1 MSVFT
6 APSFKMNIVTNWFIA
21 RSGNSVIKMLALGI
35 LYLFLSAFGYAQKPA
50 AASKETVA
58 LSKLYIIPDKRY
70 IMRGDGKPFFW
81 LGDTAWELFHRLT
94 KEEADLYL
102 KNRAAKGFT
111 VIQAVV
117 LAELDGLTQPN
128 QYGQLPLVGNDPAK
142 PNEAYFQHVDWVVNR
157 ATELGLVVGL
167 LPTWGDKFN
176 KKWGK
181 GPEIFNT
188 ANARTYGE
196 FIGKRYRGK
205 PVIWILGGDRNPEGE
220 QRLAIVRAMAEGIK
234 KGDGG
239 TKLMTYHPQGDS
251 NSSGFFHSDKWLN
264 INLFQ
269 SGHSARN
276 KKNYVM
282 QRQNYAMFP
291 PKPTL
296 DGEPRYE
303 DHPIAHKPEQGYF
316 DDFDVRQAAWWAVLS
331 GGCGHTYGNH
341 NIWQFFDNDRN
352 PPVSAAR
359 THWKRALD
367 HAGAFQ
373 MGILRRLYESHP
385 WTRLMPDERLIQ
397 NTNSDDGNHQVAA
410 ISEDDNF
417 LFAYTPN
424 GSPLKIDLARL
435 TAAPNV
441 LAYWYNPRDG
451 KSQKI
456 GVFPN
461 TGPQEF
467 KAPIVGPTTDWVLVL
482 DDAKAPFAGFGLRK

>member
-1 MSVFT
+1 
-6 APSFKMNIVTNWFIA
+6 MNLVTNLFLA
-21 RSGNSVIKMLALGI
+21 VSGNWMKKIFAFCI
-35 LYLFLSAFGYAQKPA
+35 LFLTLFSLVSAQKPA
-50 AASKETVA
+50 APSKESIA

-111 VIQAVV
+111 VIQAVI
-117 LAELDGLTQPN
+117 LADIDGLKQPN
-128 QYGQLPLVGNDPAK
+128 QYGQIPLIDSDPAK
-142 PNEAYFQHVDWVVNR
+142 PNEAYFQHVDWVINR
-157 ATELGLVVGL
+157 AAELGLVVGL

-176 KKWGK
+176 KKTGF

-188 ANARTYGE
+188 ANAQTYGE

-205 PVIWILGGDRNPEGE
+205 PIIWILGGDRNPEGE
-220 QRLAIVRAMAEGIK
+220 QRIAIVRAMAEGIK

-239 TKLMTYHPQGDS
+239 SKLMTYHPQGDS
-251 NSSGFFHSDKWLN
+251 NSAGFFHSDKWLN
-264 INLFQ
+264 INMFQ
-269 SGHSARN
+269 SGHNAKN
-276 KKNYVM
+276 KKNYVI

-303 DHPIAHKPEQGYF
+303 DHPVNWKPELGYF

-331 GGCGHTYGNH
+331 GGCGHTYGDH
-341 NIWQFFDNDRN
+341 NIWQFFDADRN
-352 PPVSAAR
+352 PPAGLAR
-359 THWKRALD
+359 TNWKRALD
-367 HAGAFQ
+367 HLGAFQ
-373 MGILRRLYESHP
+373 MGFVRKLYESHP

-397 NTNSDDGNHQVAA
+397 NTNPDDGNHQVAA

-435 TAAPNV
+435 TAAPKI

-456 GVFPN
+456 GEFPN

-467 KAPIVGPTTDWVLVL
+467 KSTIAGPTTDWVLVL
-482 DDAKAPFAGFGLRK
+482 DDAKAPFAGFGLKK